1 MKSANQR
8 IGEIIDILYTTYPQ
22 SRTALRFESPHQ
34 ILVATILSAQCTDER
49 VNQITPSLFRK
60 YPTPHD
66 FALADPKVLEK
77 EIKSTGFFRNKTKSI
92 IGASKKIVEDFGG
105 KVPDNMGDLLTLPG
119 VARKT
124 ANIVLSSGFKKAEGI
139 AVDTHVK
146 RLSQRLGL
154 SKENVPDKIEQD
166 LMAIVP
172 KKDWID
178 FNYMLVLHGRQICA
192 SRKPRCPECLLRR
205 LCPSASEFYPESE
218 LHIHEKVR

>member
-1 MKSANQR
+1 MKSAKQR
-8 IGEIIDILYTTYPQ
+8 IGEIIAVLYKAYPK
-22 SRTALRFESPHQ
+22 SRTDLRFESPHQ

-49 VNQITPSLFRK
+49 VNQITPSLFKK

-66 FALADPKVLEK
+66 FASAVPKVLEM

-92 IGASKKIVEDFGG
+92 IGASKKIVEDFDGA
-105 KVPDNMGDLLTLPG
+105 VPDNMEDLLTLPG

-139 AVDTHVK
+139 AVDTHVR

-154 SKENVPDKIEQD
+154 SKENIPDKIELD
-166 LMAIVP
+166 LMAIVQ

-178 FNYMLVLHGRQICA
+178 FNYMLVLHGRKVCP
-192 SRKPRCPECLLRR
+192 SRKPRCPECQLRH
-205 LCPSASEFYPESE
+205 LCPSASEFFPENE
-218 LHIHEKVR
+218 LNIHMSSR

>member
-1 MKSANQR
+1 MKVAKQR
-8 IGEIIDILYTTYPQ
+8 IGEIIEALYKAYPR
-22 SRTALRFESPHQ
+22 SRTALHFKSPLQ

-49 VNQITPSLFRK
+49 VNQVTPSLFRK
-60 YPTPHD
+60 YRTARD
-66 FALADPKVLEK
+66 FASVDQKVLEE
-77 EIKSTGFFRNKTKSI
+77 EIRSTGFFRNKAKSI
-92 IGASKKIVEDFGG
+92 IGASKKIVEDFDGA
-105 KVPDNMGDLLTLPG
+105 VPDNMEDLLTLPG

-154 SKENVPDKIEQD
+154 SKENIPDKIEKD

-178 FNYMLVLHGRQICA
+178 FNYMLVLHGRMVCP
-192 SRKPRCPECLLRR
+192 SRKPRCPECPLRH
-205 LCPSASEFYPESE
+205 LCPSASEFYAGSE
-218 LHIHEKVR
+218 LNRGQ